1 MRHLVVAFSILVAV
15 GCRRDAPS
23 SSAASDRAT
32 PFDVVAARTL
42 IEAKNRQF
50 TEAHITGD
58 SAFLVNIFTADA
70 KVFGP
75 NAPVVVG
82 RTAIAKLNAEY
93 VQLGIHEFR
102 EATTALYGNAEYLVD
117 EGTYYMRYGAAN
129 TVEEGKYINVWKQDG
144 GEWRIHSNIW
154 NTNAAP
160 PK

>member
-1 MRHLVVAFSILVAV
+1 MRLVALALPLLMIAV
-15 GCRRDAPS
+15 GCRGDAPS
-23 SSAASDRAT
+23 RAATDRAA
-32 PFDVVAARTL
+32 PFDLAAARTL
-42 IEAKNRQF
+42 IEAKNRRF

-58 SAFLVNIFTADA
+58 SAFLTNIFTEDA

-82 RTAIAKLNAEY
+82 RKAIAKLNAEY

-102 EATTALYGNAEYLVD
+102 EATTALYGNADYLID
-117 EGTYYMRYGAAN
+117 EGTYVMRYGPAN
-129 TVEEGKYINVWKQDG
+129 TVEAGKYINVWKQEG

-154 NTNAAP
+154 NTDSPP